1 MTPSNYYNN
10 QNERNSMSSEVFTQ
24 GESALPP
31 FSEYFN
37 PNEYECERVPDSND
51 QSPMGKSQSQLS
63 DYNLKLSNKGGNT
76 KDIIS
81 KKKYGSYSISDMDL
95 QMNQIW

>member
-1 MTPSNYYNN
+1 
-10 QNERNSMSSEVFTQ
+10 MSSEAFTQ
-24 GESALPP
+24 GESSVALPP

-37 PNEYECERVPDSND
+37 PELVEFERVVDSND

-63 DYNLKLSNKGGNT
+63 EYNFKMSSNKGGNT

-81 KKKYGSYSISDMDL
+81 KKKYGSYSISDVDL
-95 QMNQIW
+95 QKNQIS